1 MTLKDK
7 IALIEE
13 HDSTVIY
20 PNGQGYII
28 DLTEWGTEIEVDTK
42 EELEAWVD
50 YQLAADPAY
59 YGLNVGEFY
68 EVAPRPHKVHLYDG
82 MTGEVITASG
92 KDDLSYIATRPIED
106 IEHEGDYT
114 TVYISL

>member
-13 HDSTVIY
+13 HDNTVIY
-20 PNGQGYII
+20 PKGKGYVI
-28 DLTEWGTEIEVDTK
+28 DLTEWGTDIEVDTK
-42 EELEAWVD
+42 EELEAWID

-68 EVAPRPHKVHLYDG
+68 EVSPHPNRVHLYDG
-82 MTGEVITASG
+82 MTGDAITAIG
-92 KDDLSYIATRPIED
+92 KEELAYIASRPIED
-106 IEHEGDYT
+106 AEQDGNYT
-114 TVYISL
+114 AVYVSL